1 MINAVL
7 REPTALIAAL
17 VTIQCAAA
25 VMLNHP
31 VGELLASLRS
41 IF

>member
-7 REPTALIAAL
+7 REPTALVVAV

-25 VMLNHP
+25 FMLNHP
-31 VGELLASLRS
+31 IGELLGSLRS